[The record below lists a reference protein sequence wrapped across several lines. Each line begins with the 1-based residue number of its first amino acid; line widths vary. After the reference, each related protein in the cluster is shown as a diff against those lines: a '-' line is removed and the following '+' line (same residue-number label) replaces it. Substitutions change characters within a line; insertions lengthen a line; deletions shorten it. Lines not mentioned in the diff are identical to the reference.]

1 MKVMVMV
8 KNGNV
13 VCIEV
18 RENKRQ
24 LELRDMWD
32 MIILWNPLRQI
43 QNPSL
48 EIFEVISRIERWVHL
63 SRESLRRQ
71 AYLIEMS
78 SEQIRQCLCFGEERR
93 LNGKVTLGPP
103 TSYVEMYQEH
113 LGIPARPNLHLGSA
127 LKCSTGK
134 TGPTGRF
141 WGSNLSQTLPGQ

>member
-1 MKVMVMV
+1 MHG
-8 KNGNV
+8 NGNV

-93 LNGKVTLGPP
+93 LNGKVTLGHAYACGDHLL
-103 TSYVEMYQEH
+103 TSNISGFTSEMPSE
-113 LGIPARPNLHLGSA
+113 NN
-127 LKCSTGK
+127 K
-134 TGPTGRF
+134 TGSLF
-141 WGSNLSQTLPGQ
+141 WRRKSKKKMPILKSITIT